1 MPKVK
6 QAFRDGSTWRAYA
19 VGDSYEGPRADELA
33 ALGLFEPDVPGAPKE
48 SDDLPSMTAAELR
61 AMAAGLGLDVP
72 SKAKKADIIAAI
84 EAARGE

>member
-19 VGDSYEGPRADELA
+19 VGDSYEGPRAEELA
-33 ALGLFEPDVPGAPKE
+33 ALGLLKAEAPE
-48 SDDLPSMTAAELR
+48 APLGDMTVAELR
-61 AMAAGLGLDVP
+61 EVAASVGVDVQP
-72 SKAKKADIIAAI
+72 RAKKADIIAAI